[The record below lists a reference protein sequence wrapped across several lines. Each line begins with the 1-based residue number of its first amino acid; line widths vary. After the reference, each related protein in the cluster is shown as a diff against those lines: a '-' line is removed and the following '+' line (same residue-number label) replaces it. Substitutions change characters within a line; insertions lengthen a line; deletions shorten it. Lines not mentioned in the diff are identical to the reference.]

1 MTKVTCPVK
10 PIEPKKPTPASIK
23 EEEDVFTFVLDEKI
37 FTKEELL
44 KEIESLV
51 DNIKAIPSSQITLG
65 FDRIFY
71 ENDSEDEDNH
81 YPEEALEIN
90 FYYKKKVSSE
100 LKLEES
106 KKFALELAEYHR
118 KYAQYIL
125 DMNDYENNLNEYNLW
140 LENIKNKYNI
150 KDTDFSEKLL
160 LKAINHLQNYL
171 DENPNPS
178 ENVIARIISAYK
190 DK

>member
-37 FTKEELL
+37 FSKEELL
-44 KEIESLV
+44 KEIESLA
-51 DNIKAIPSSQITLG
+51 DNIKAIPSSQIALG
-65 FDRIFY
+65 FDRIYY
-71 ENDSEDEDNH
+71 ENNS
-81 YPEEALEIN
+81 EEALEIN

-125 DMNDYENNLNEYNLW
+125 DMNDYENDLRKHNLW
-140 LENIKNKYNI
+140 LEITKEKYNI
-150 KDTDFSEKLL
+150 KDTDFSEKFL
-160 LKAINHLQNYL
+160 LKAINNLQNYL
-171 DENPNPS
+171 DDNPNPS
-178 ENVIARIISAYK
+178 QSVINRILSAYK